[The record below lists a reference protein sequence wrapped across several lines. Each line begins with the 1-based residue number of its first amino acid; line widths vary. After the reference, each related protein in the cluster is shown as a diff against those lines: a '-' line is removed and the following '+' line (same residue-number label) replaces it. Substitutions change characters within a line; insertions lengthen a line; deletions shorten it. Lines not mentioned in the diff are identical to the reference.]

1 MLFKSKK
8 QKIKEECYDVSY
20 SFIEWLNTRLKVF
33 REDASQ
39 TIDLKFHKFE
49 YNKQEYDLGTLLNI
63 MIDISDGLLYEQH
76 YYDYSKDVDEKVDML
91 LDIFK
96 LTFHYLWW

>member
-33 REDASQ
+33 REDASR
-39 TIDLKFHKFE
+39 TIDLKFHRFE
-49 YNKQEYDLGTLLNI
+49 YNEQEYDLGTLLNL